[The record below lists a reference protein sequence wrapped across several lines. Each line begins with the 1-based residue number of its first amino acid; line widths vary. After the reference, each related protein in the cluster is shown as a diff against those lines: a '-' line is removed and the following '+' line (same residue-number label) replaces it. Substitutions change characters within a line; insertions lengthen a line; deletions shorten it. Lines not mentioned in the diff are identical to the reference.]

1 MTAARLVSLALAVL
15 ALRNSPA
22 AAFDLFAT
30 HEVTVQFATQDGKP
44 MGDAEVKVFAP
55 GDPSHPVKS
64 GRTDKDG
71 KFTFGT
77 DRDGLWTAEA
87 RVAGEV
93 ARATVRV
100 GGSGSGGEDQ
110 GNGLSPYLV
119 FGLLGVLLV
128 IAVVYRFLR
137 ARARRSRPPAQR

>member
-1 MTAARLVSLALAVL
+1 MPLLRLAIFALSLLVL
-15 ALRNSPA
+15 CNRPA
-22 AAFDLFAT
+22 AALDLFAT
-30 HEVTVQFATQDGKP
+30 HEVTVQFATEDGKP
-44 MGDAEVKVFAP
+44 MGGAEVQVFAP

-64 GRTDKDG
+64 GKTDKDG

-100 GGSGSGGEDQ
+100 GGSGGGDQ